1 MCLETDEVA
10 AVLLLDLKCDPNSAK
25 EKKEGL
31 SRYWSQVPHS
41 DAVYHSFC
49 SIKRPE
55 GLLLPPGRM
64 TVYLWQ
70 IPSPPLPPLPADSL
84 QPFVLSGGVEWSIVR
99 VMCLAQEHNTV
110 MWTGLEA
117 SRPKPQRA
125 KRGATSSP

>member
-10 AVLLLDLKCDPNSAK
+10 AVSLLDLKCDPNSAK
-25 EKKEGL
+25 KKKEGL
-31 SRYWSQVPHS
+31 SRHWSQVPHS

-70 IPSPPLPPLPADSL
+70 IPSPPLHPRRLPCNL
-84 QPFVLSGGVEWSIVR
+84 RTPGWGGVEH
-99 VMCLAQEHNTV
+99 C
-110 MWTGLEA
+110 
-117 SRPKPQRA
+117 
-125 KRGATSSP
+125 

>member
-31 SRYWSQVPHS
+31 SRHWSQVPHS
-41 DAVYHSFC
+41 EAVYHSFC

-70 IPSPPLPPLPADSL
+70 IPSPPLPADS
-84 QPFVLSGGVEWSIVR
+84 PGGVGWRIVR
-99 VMCLAQEHNTV
+99 VMCLAQEHNPM

-117 SRPKPQRA
+117 SRTRPQRA
-125 KRGATSSP
+125 KRGATSSL

>member
-31 SRYWSQVPHS
+31 SRHWSQVPHS
-41 DAVYHSFC
+41 DAVYHSIC

-70 IPSPPLPPLPADSL
+70 IPSPPLPPDS
-84 QPFVLSGGVEWSIVR
+84 PVTIRTPGWGGVAH
-99 VMCLAQEHNTV
+99 C
-110 MWTGLEA
+110 
-117 SRPKPQRA
+117 
-125 KRGATSSP
+125 